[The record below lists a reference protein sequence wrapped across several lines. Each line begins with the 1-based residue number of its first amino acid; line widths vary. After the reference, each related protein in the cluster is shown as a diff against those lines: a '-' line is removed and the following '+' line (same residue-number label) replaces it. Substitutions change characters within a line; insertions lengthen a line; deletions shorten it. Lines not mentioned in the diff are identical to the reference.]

1 MDDCAPDSTTVCRFR
16 NILLETD
23 LYDDVLEEINRQ
35 LESAGVLVKRGTI
48 VDASIMD
55 ISRRPR
61 GRKEYEVVE
70 ERNEEAGMDIS
81 AGNKGV
87 LKRVKFK
94 SRIMHKGVRGCK
106 LTEREQRIN
115 VATSKTKYKAKRTFG
130 SIRRRFH
137 GGIARY
143 VGLAKSHAQ
152 HIMETIAYN

>member
-1 MDDCAPDSTTVCRFR
+1 MERPLAKAKLP
-16 NILLETD
+16 
-23 LYDDVLEEINRQ
+23 Q
-35 LESAGVLVKRGTI
+35 GTP
-48 VDASIMD
+48 VYADKGHD
-55 ISRRPR
+55 
-61 GRKEYEVVE
+61 
-70 ERNEEAGMDIS
+70 S

-143 VGLAKSHAQ
+143 VHFNSANGLSFLYPAC
-152 HIMETIAYN
+152 